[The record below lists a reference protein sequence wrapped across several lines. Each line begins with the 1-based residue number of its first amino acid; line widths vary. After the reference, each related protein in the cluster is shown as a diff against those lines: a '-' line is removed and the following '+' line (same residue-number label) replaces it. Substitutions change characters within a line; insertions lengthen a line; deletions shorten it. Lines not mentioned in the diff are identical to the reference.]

1 MKINVVRLDFW
12 LNKVFDESLSKDPAI
27 NLKVCKEV
35 DADDVNLECFKKANI
50 YHIHAARDEVPVQ
63 WHVTDKLLEQC
74 PDLICVST
82 SGAGYDPVD
91 IDACTAR
98 GILVVN
104 QSGGNS
110 DSVAEHTLSLILDI
124 KHRVTESDRVMRAH
138 QCGAREDLMGNEI
151 RGLTLGL
158 VGLGQIG
165 KRVALLAKAFGMKV
179 ITYDP
184 YLNVDEI
191 QKRGAQSVSFEE
203 LIAQSDIVSLH
214 CPRNAQTLNMFD
226 AKVFSA
232 MKAGSAFISTA
243 RGGVHNEADLYAALK
258 SNRLSGAGL
267 DVWAVEPP
275 EKDNLLLTLPNVV
288 ATYHTGGVT
297 HEARYNGAKMAADQI
312 QGLVRGEHA
321 PRMIN
326 PEVWPL
332 VEEKL
337 QKILAIA

>member
-1 MKINVVRLDFW
+1 MTINVFRLDFW
-12 LNKVFDESLSKDPAI
+12 LNKVFDETISKDPAI
-27 NLKVCKEV
+27 TLKVCKQS
-35 DADDVNLECFKKANI
+35 DPDSINLEFFKTANI
-50 YHIHAARDEVPVQ
+50 YHIHAARDEVPTQ
-63 WHVTDKLLEQC
+63 WHVTDKLLEKC

-91 IDACTAR
+91 VDACTR
-98 GILVVN
+98 HGVLVVN
-104 QSGGNS
+104 QSGGNA
-110 DSVAEHTLSLILDI
+110 DSVAEHAVSLMLDV
-124 KHRVTESDRVMRAH
+124 KHRITESDRVMRAN

-158 VGLGQIG
+158 VGVGRIG
-165 KRVALLAKAFGMKV
+165 GKVAQLAKAFGMKV
-179 ITYDP
+179 IAYDP
-184 YLNVDEI
+184 YLNKEQI
-191 QKRGAQSVSFEE
+191 EQRGALPVSFDD

-214 CPRNAQTLNMFD
+214 CPRNAETLDLFN

-232 MKAGSAFISTA
+232 MNTGAAFISTA
-243 RGGVHNEADLYAALK
+243 RGGIHNETDLYEALK
-258 SNRLSGAGL
+258 NGKLSGAGL

-275 EKDNLLLTLPNVV
+275 EKNNLLLTLPNVV

-312 QGLVRGEHA
+312 QGLVRGERA

-337 QKILAIA
+337 HKLLAIA